1 MTRQSA
7 RPSIATNL
15 CEIDTVREAAPDS
28 ATVLSAA
35 VEAPHDGERLPTWT
49 LPVSGWV
56 VGRES
61 RGRHVRVSQRD
72 ASWDMPLHDRRPD
85 VGDRHRDAEWA
96 RYSGFSGA
104 VNTLRLPPRFELE
117 LTAELGDGTPAPL
130 GTITGRR
137 AQLESSYDPE
147 LRPLIVTT
155 LGRTGSTWLIH
166 LLAGHP
172 AVTAYRPFSFEPR
185 AVTYWIDVLTSL
197 SEPASYTQQVEGE
210 VRYPHPWWLGSGT
223 RMTSEVLPDAELAR
237 WLGSEHITD
246 LAAFAQ
252 QRLDAVYLRIG
263 ALADERPEFFAEKCL
278 PESNVPQ
285 LVQELYP
292 DGREIFLVRDFRDM
306 LCSIRAFNEKRGS
319 SAFGRDGS
327 GGEEAYV
334 LDVLAPSV
342 KNLLHEWR
350 QRADTAQL
358 VRYED
363 LILNPAEA
371 LRGILEQAGLEAST
385 ERVDDMLARAALPI
399 PGMDVHRT
407 AGQGATESVGRWRR
421 DLEPELQAVCEEAFA
436 EALAEF
442 GYGQAARAR

>member
-7 RPSIATNL
+7 RPAIATNL
-15 CEIDTVREAAPDS
+15 CEIDKVRAAPGEGT
-28 ATVLSAA
+28 AVLSAA
-35 VEAPHDGERLPTWT
+35 VEAPHDGDGLPTWT

-56 VGRES
+56 VGHES
-61 RGRHVRVSQRD
+61 RGRHVRVTQRD
-72 ASWDMPLHDRRPD
+72 AVWDMPLHDRRPD
-85 VGDRHRDAEWA
+85 VGDRHRDVEWA
-96 RYSGFSGA
+96 RYAGFSGA

-117 LTAELGDGTPAPL
+117 LTAELEDGTRTPL
-130 GTITGRR
+130 GTIAGRR
-137 AQLESSYDPE
+137 APLRSSYDPE

-166 LLAGHP
+166 LLSGHP

-210 VRYPHPWWLGSGT
+210 VHYPRPWWLGSGT
-223 RMTSEVLPDAELAR
+223 RMTSEVLPDEELAR
-237 WLGSEHITD
+237 WLGSEHVAD

-263 ALADERPEFFAEKCL
+263 ALAGDRPEFFTEKCL

-285 LVQELYP
+285 LVGELYP

-319 SAFGRDGS
+319 AAFGLDETS
-327 GGEEAYV
+327 TDEAYV

-342 KNLLHEWR
+342 KNLLHDWR
-350 QRADTAQL
+350 DRADTAHL

-363 LILNPAEA
+363 LVMNPADT
-371 LRGILEQAGLEAST
+371 LRGILEQAGLEASG
-385 ERVDDMLARAALPI
+385 ERVDDMLARAAVPI
-399 PGMDVHRT
+399 PGMDMHRT
-407 AGQGATESVGRWRR
+407 AGQGAAESVGRWQR
-421 DLEPELQAVCEEAFA
+421 DLEPQLQAVCDEAFS

-442 GYGQAARAR
+442 GYGQAAHAG